1 MGVFTILDNKLLL
14 LLLIMVSFDA
24 STRPKKNYDIYD
36 HNYIIDLSLYINM
49 PLPLLKFSLLFP

>member
-14 LLLIMVSFDA
+14 LLLIMISFDA

-36 HNYIIDLSLYINM
+36 HNYITDLFYI
-49 PLPLLKFSLLFP
+49 